1 MTDAIDKE
9 LEARQGAFAFEEDLR
24 NVEIPSDLPVLPLRG
39 VVVFPAA
46 IVPLLVSRPPSIA
59 AIEAAMT
66 RDQTIALVAQTNP
79 EDEDPS
85 PDQLFTRGTAGRI
98 LKLLKYPDGST
109 RILVQ
114 GLRRIDVS
122 EYTQQAPHLRAR
134 VRVLS
139 DSHQALP
146 HLDAMQAHL
155 VNQFAKFVG
164 MIPYLPDELQVVA
177 MNIQDP
183 AKAGDLIASNLNISL
198 DEKQELL
205 ATLDLQTRLQ
215 RLTTI
220 LARELELLD
229 LGQKIQS
236 QVQDELA
243 QNQKDFYL
251 RQQMRAIQKELGEND
266 PRDSEIEALRAK
278 LDAAKPPEAARQTA
292 ERELDRLRM
301 IPVESAEHSVVRTYL
316 DWLVNLPWSH
326 STDDNLDIPHARRV
340 LDEDHYDL
348 EKIKERILEFLAV
361 RQLKRDSKGPILCFV
376 GPPGTGKTSLGRSI
390 ARAMGRK
397 FVRVSLGGM
406 RDESEIRGHRR
417 TYIGSLPGRIIQNLK
432 TGGSNNPVFMF
443 DEIDKIGMDFRGDPA
458 SALLEVLDPEQNN
471 SFQDHYLDVPFD
483 LSKVMFVTTANLLDP
498 VPAPLRD
505 RMEVIELAGYTDE
518 DKLEIARRHL
528 IPKQVAENGLTPEQ
542 IVFTE
547 AGLRAL
553 IHGYTREAGLRN
565 LEREIGALCRKRARA
580 LTEGDLSAMVIDPPQ
595 IRKLL
600 GAEKFFSEVAE
611 RSDEPGVATGLV
623 WTPMGGDI
631 VFIEAS
637 KMRGKKG
644 LIITGNL
651 GDVMKESAQAALSHI
666 RARAEKL
673 AIGGI
678 NFDDL
683 DIHVHV
689 PAGAVPKDGPSA
701 GVTIATALTSLL
713 TGRRVRHDIAMTGE
727 ITLRGKVLP
736 VGGIKEKVLG
746 ARRAGITEVILPRRN
761 EKDLEDVPAAIR
773 DTVRFHF
780 VDTVDEVFDLALEP
794 PRPIPATVRDI
805 ADAPADIGKYS

>member
-9 LEARQGAFAFEEDLR
+9 LEARQQAFAFDEDLR
-24 NVEIPSDLPVLPLRG
+24 KIDIPAELPVLPLRG

-46 IVPLLVSRPPSIA
+46 IVPLLVSRAPSIA
-59 AIEAAMT
+59 AIEAAMAG
-66 RDQTIALVAQTNP
+66 DQMIALVAQINP
-79 EDEDPS
+79 EDEDPV
-85 PDQLFTRGTAGRI
+85 PEQLFNRGTAGRI
-98 LKLLKYPDGST
+98 LKLLKYPDGSV
-109 RILVQ
+109 RILAQ
-114 GLRRIDVS
+114 GLRRVDVT
-122 EYTQQAPHLRAR
+122 EYTQRAPYLSARLRL
-134 VRVLS
+134 LS
-139 DSHQALP
+139 DTHEASP

-177 MNIQDP
+177 MNIQEP
-183 AKAGDLIASNLNISL
+183 GKVGDLIASNLNISL
-198 DEKQELL
+198 EEKQELL

-215 RLTTI
+215 RLSTI
-220 LARELELLD
+220 LGRELELLD
-229 LGQKIQS
+229 LGQKIQT

-266 PRDSEIEALRAK
+266 PRDNEIDALRAK
-278 LDAAKPPEAARQTA
+278 LDEANPPQAARQTA

-417 TYIGSLPGRIIQNLK
+417 TYIGSLPGRIIQNIK
-432 TGGSNNPVFMF
+432 TAGSNNPVFMF

-498 VPAPLRD
+498 IPPPLRD

-547 AGLRAL
+547 TGLRAL

-600 GAEKFFSEVAE
+600 GPEKFFSEVAE

-651 GDVMKESAQAALSHI
+651 GDVMKESALAALSHI

-746 ARRAGITEVILPRRN
+746 ARRAGITELILPRRN

-773 DTVRFHF
+773 DSVHFHF
-780 VDTVDEVFDLALEP
+780 VDTVDQVFDLALEP
-794 PRPIPATVRDI
+794 LRPMPATERDI